1 MSLIKLPWKGEKS
14 TMRILCSVC
23 VQLFVIVYLP
33 LPLSLCLSALIGF
46 TVYLSNLH
54 LKKSAPTDIH

>member
-14 TMRILCSVC
+14 RILCSVC

-46 TVYLSNLH
+46 TVYLSHLH

>member
-1 MSLIKLPWKGEKS
+1 MSLIKLPRKGEKS

-23 VQLFVIVYLP
+23 VQLFVIMYLP
-33 LPLSLCLSALIGF
+33 LPPLSLSSLIGF
-46 TVYLSNLH
+46 TVYLSHLH